1 LCYNSLSA
9 GNVGNPL
16 PVYPAVATVYWSR
29 NYNVEGVAPFS
40 ATTAYRP
47 GQYVEYQNV
56 LYECLNNSFG
66 TISGGPP
73 AANFTNDPALM
84 NGAPFYRYLAT
95 GPLDPEVAFM
105 QGTGQ
110 RKWSE
115 DALFEAGD
123 NVIHK
128 GITYSAFRQNLGVE
142 PFYVPNSVDNAY
154 SASVQ
159 YQVGDYVFYTSKY
172 YINVS
177 ASKGIAPTG
186 AFTNNANWNFIIYDV
201 ARTTYQAGDIVYYLT
216 YPDIPFFKCLK
227 SFPPANSLTGDSVRF
242 GLNEYWAPTYWTTGT
257 PIAEVPYVGLSK
269 ISGDLDMLDELAG
282 NIYYPFPVGIPP
294 QPFNPNPKRLLNSI
308 LGFTW
313 NGKFVPNSFS
323 VIYDEV
329 EVTDTTATTLLLNRL
344 RPVPIYATYL
354 LSGTSA
360 PGSVEYDP
368 TFTANGYGNLVY
380 SSIVNVYAS
389 IAGAKTLDTQRN
401 TNLIG
406 TMTASAGN
414 LGISFAASFID
425 TPLDQYDSDIYSIT
439 FSFTDEYGEPY
450 PFTNNAVVTMT
461 FRMRYKSDD

>member
-1 LCYNSLSA
+1 M
-9 GNVGNPL
+9 
-16 PVYPAVATVYWSR
+16 
-29 NYNVEGVAPFS
+29 
-40 ATTAYRP
+40 
-47 GQYVEYQNV
+47 EYLNI
-56 LYECLNNSFG
+56 LYECTNNSFG

-73 AANFTNDPALM
+73 AANWVTGDDL

-115 DALFEAGD
+115 DALFEAQD
-123 NVIHK
+123 NVVHK

-154 SASVQ
+154 DAARQ

-177 ASKGIAPTG
+177 PSKGIPPTG
-186 AFTNNANWNFIIYDV
+186 AFTNNANWNFIIYDTF
-201 ARTTYQAGDIVYYLT
+201 RTTYQAGDIVYYNT

-242 GLNEYWAPTYWTTGT
+242 GENEFWAPTYWITG
-257 PIAEVPYVGLSK
+257 ASVNDVPYVGLAK
-269 ISGDLDMLDELAG
+269 ISGDLDMLDELLG
-282 NIYYPFPVGIPP
+282 TIYYPFPVGIPP

-329 EVTDTTATTLLLNRL
+329 EATDTTATTLLLNRL
-344 RPVPIYATYL
+344 RPIPVYATYL

-380 SSIVNVYAS
+380 SSVVNVYAT
-389 IAGAKTLDTQRN
+389 IAGAKSLDTQRN

-414 LGISFAASFID
+414 LGIAFAASFID
-425 TPLDQYDSDIYSIT
+425 TPLDQYEGDIYSIT

-450 PFTNNAVVTMT
+450 PFTNNAVVSMT